1 MSNPASSSK
10 NILSKSGTDTG
21 TLSFTNFTPNVGEGK
36 IEFKH
41 DPTGN
46 NRQIKLKV
54 DNNSVTISN
63 KGAVSALSFHGDGS
77 ALTGI
82 STSTDRV
89 FSGNSNVTVISSG
102 GDEYIT
108 LGTDNNERIRLTK
121 DGKLGIGIN
130 NPSELLDVDGV
141 VKAKSFDGNSITIGF
156 DSNYVKIAN
165 SIYNVNGITL
175 TLPVNTGTSGQYLE
189 TDGSGNMSW
198 STVSIPDN
206 DKIIKGESNVSVINN
221 GSEQFISFTTNS
233 SEKVRI
239 ISNGNVG
246 IGLTNPAEKLDVNGA
261 VKANKFMGDGSN
273 LTNIVIGDA
282 SNSLHEEKKV
292 SFIGSGNIQIKNI
305 ESSSNVI
312 KINNDV
318 EVIGDTSG
326 TETDSHHSQ
335 YQIFIFH
342 GNNFTKKGRLI
353 SYNIKINN
361 YKYDYYL
368 NNSKYFL
375 PLILERVSDNY
386 SMPRYTIRGVGER
399 YAVYR
404 TGIIQDIPFNLQFG
418 SDEIKENY
426 TIGFT
431 LRNLV
436 KNSDNNGY
444 VINLKSFN
452 DSGIC
457 HKV

>member
-21 TLSFTNFTPNVGEGK
+21 TLSFTNFTTDVGEGK

-41 DPTGN
+41 DPTGD

-54 DNNSVTISN
+54 DNNAVTISN

-82 STSTDRV
+82 STNSV
-89 FSGNSNVTVISSG
+89 YSGNSNLTVISSG

-130 NPSELLDVDGV
+130 NPSQLLDVDGV

-206 DKIIKGESNVSVINN
+206 DKIIKGTSNVSVINN
-221 GSEQFISFTTNS
+221 GSDQFISFNTNS
-233 SEKVRI
+233 NEKVRI

-246 IGLTNPAEKLDVNGA
+246 IGVANPKTRLEINGTLTS
-261 VKANKFMGDGSN
+261 NKYRQKF
-273 LTNIVIGDA
+273 IVTVI
-282 SNSLHEEKKV
+282 STS
-292 SFIGSGNIQIKNI
+292 SGN
-305 ESSSNVI
+305 
-312 KINNDV
+312 
-318 EVIGDTSG
+318 
-326 TETDSHHSQ
+326 
-335 YQIFIFH
+335 
-342 GNNFTKKGRLI
+342 
-353 SYNIKINN
+353 
-361 YKYDYYL
+361 
-368 NNSKYFL
+368 KYFIDGVQN
-375 PLILERVSDNY
+375 PILTLQRGYEYVFDVSDNSTSSHPFY
-386 SMPRYTIRGVGER
+386 ITLSSTGGGD
-399 YAVYR
+399 AVTNKYENQNN
-404 TGIIQDIPFNLQFG
+404 TQVVFG
-418 SDEIKENY
+418 
-426 TIGFT
+426 
-431 LRNLV
+431 
-436 KNSDNNGY
+436 
-444 VINLKSFN
+444 
-452 DSGIC
+452 
-457 HKV
+457 